1 MMRDY
6 DVVVIGGGPSGM
18 MAAGRAA
25 EMGASVVL
33 LEKNADL
40 GKKLLITGKGR
51 CNLAHDEEDPL
62 KLSEAFGRNGRFLLS
77 SLSRFGLSETLDFFR
92 AWGVDPVT
100 ERGKRI
106 FPAPGQNA
114 YNIRAALMD
123 YMAENNVAVLADKPV
138 RSLELNGSHITRAM
152 TGHSKGIGGHQFIV
166 TTGGLSYPST
176 GSTGD
181 GLEWAR
187 KTGHNM
193 TPTEP
198 SICPVETKEPFCRE
212 LQGLSLRNISLSVW
226 HKGKKVDERF
236 GEMLFTHFGISGP
249 IVMDLSRTIAR
260 LLKKGPVTLLLD
272 TKPALDETRLDARL
286 LRDFK
291 ELHGKEIRSCVREL
305 VPKAMIPVIL
315 TLAGI
320 PEDKRID
327 DITREE
333 RQRLIEALKCISI
346 TPVSLLGYQ
355 WAVVTA
361 GGISLKDVDPKTMA
375 SKKVDNLFFAGE
387 VLDLD
392 APTGGFNLQA
402 CWTTGYVAGEEAG
415 TRGIKM

>member
-1 MMRDY
+1 MMDLF

-18 MAAGRAA
+18 IAAGRAA
-25 EMGASVVL
+25 EVGARVVL
-33 LEKNADL
+33 LEKNAEP

-62 KLSEAFGRNGRFLLS
+62 KLAETFGKNGRFLLS
-77 SLSRFGLSETLDFFR
+77 GLNRFGLSQTLEFFR
-92 AWGVDPVT
+92 KRGVDLLT

-114 YNIRAALMD
+114 YSVRKALMG
-123 YMAENNVAVLADKPV
+123 YLAENNVSLMTSTPV
-138 RSLELNGSHITRAM
+138 VSLEEKDGHVVSAVTPGSRSVA
-152 TGHSKGIGGHQFIV
+152 GRQFIV
-166 TTGGLSYPST
+166 TTGGLSYPAT

-187 KTGHNM
+187 RTGHNV
-193 TPTEP
+193 TSTEP
-198 SICPVETKEPFCRE
+198 SICPVEAKEAFCRE
-212 LQGLSLRNISLSVW
+212 LQGLSLRNVSLSVW
-226 HKGKKVDERF
+226 QNGKKVDERF

-249 IVMDLSRTIAR
+249 IVMDLSRTIAS
-260 LLKKGPVTLLLD
+260 LLKKGPATLFLD
-272 TKPALDETRLDARL
+272 MKPALDVAKLDARL
-286 LRDFK
+286 LRDFQ
-291 ELHGKEIRSCVREL
+291 ELHGKEIRSCVLGL
-305 VPKAMIPVIL
+305 VPRAMIPVVL
-315 TLAGI
+315 KLAGI
-320 PEDKRID
+320 PEEKRID

-333 RQRLIEALKCISI
+333 RQSLIESLKSISI
-346 TPVSLLGYQ
+346 TPVSLLGYR

-361 GGISLKDVDPKTMA
+361 GGVSLKDVDPKTMA
-375 SKKVDNLFFAGE
+375 SKKLDNLFFAGE

-415 TRGIKM
+415 LRSRKP

>member
-1 MMRDY
+1 
-6 DVVVIGGGPSGM
+6 M

-25 EMGASVVL
+25 ELGASVVL
-33 LEKNADL
+33 LEKNSDL

-77 SLSRFGLSETLDFFR
+77 SLNRFGLHDILEFFR
-92 AWGVDPVT
+92 ARGVDPVT

-114 YNIRAALMD
+114 YSVRAALVA
-123 YMAENNVAVLADKPV
+123 YLAENNVTVLTEKPV
-138 RSLELNGSHITRAM
+138 RSLEIHGSHIAKAV
-152 TGHSKGIGGHQFIV
+152 TGHSEGIRGRQFIV
-166 TTGGLSYPST
+166 TTGGLSYPTT

-181 GLEWAR
+181 GMEWAR
-187 KTGHNM
+187 KSGHTI

-198 SICPVETKEPFCRE
+198 SICPVETREAFCKE

-249 IVMDLSRTIAR
+249 IVMDLSRTIAN
-260 LLKKGPVTLLLD
+260 LLKKGHVTLFLD
-272 TKPALDETRLDARL
+272 MKPALDAAKLDARL

-291 ELHGKEIRSCVREL
+291 EFHGKEIRSCVREL
-305 VPKAMIPVIL
+305 VPRAMIPVIL
-315 TLAGI
+315 KLAGI
-320 PEDKRID
+320 PEEKRID

-333 RQRLIEALKCISI
+333 RQSLIESLKSISI
-346 TPVSLLGYQ
+346 TPVSLLGYR
-355 WAVVTA
+355 WAVVTV
-361 GGISLKDVDPKTMA
+361 GGVSLKDVDPKTMA

-415 TRGIKM
+415 KRKQETPNH